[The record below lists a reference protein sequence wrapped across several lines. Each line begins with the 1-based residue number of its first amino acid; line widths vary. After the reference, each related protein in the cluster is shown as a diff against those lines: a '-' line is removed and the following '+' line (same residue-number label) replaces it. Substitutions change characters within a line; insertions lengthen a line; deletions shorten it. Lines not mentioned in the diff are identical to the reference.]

1 MAEISN
7 VSWRSVI
14 GSKRCQ
20 HSVTKS
26 RSSLCEP
33 RLRTGRN
40 RMALSYIQGWDLNH
54 FKEWELMCA
63 CLWQRT
69 ERFWV
74 ESRCNMDVFLL
85 SSENIRNS
93 IFFQHFIQSSFKLCR
108 QQQGNWERQT
118 LCLTE
123 YSVDGHQKGLNVNWG
138 SVTKKK
144 NSRCQ
149 YSVKKQMSGHC
160 KARVRTTQNWYHCQ
174 MGLKL
179 WRGVLIWGRRLSVPK
194 QTMAILVRIYR

>member
-93 IFFQHFIQSSFKLCR
+93 IFFSTLYSILFQAVPSTARKL
-108 QQQGNWERQT
+108 GAAD
-118 LCLTE
+118 
-123 YSVDGHQKGLNVNWG
+123 VVPDGIFSRWASEGVKCELGISHQK
-138 SVTKKK
+138 
-144 NSRCQ
+144 
-149 YSVKKQMSGHC
+149 
-160 KARVRTTQNWYHCQ
+160 TTTV
-174 MGLKL
+174 
-179 WRGVLIWGRRLSVPK
+179 GVSTV
-194 QTMAILVRIYR
+194 